1 MRIAILESDRDQAG
15 ELRACLAGAGHD
27 CHVFSGG
34 RQFLVAVG
42 RESFDV
48 LLMGWELTDMA
59 GLEMLRAVRRS
70 SSPDLPIIFVTHRDA
85 ESDVVSA
92 LNTGADDYVVLP
104 LRANELAARVNAVWR
119 RANPRA
125 EAKRVELPPYTL
137 DVGERELMLHGRRVE
152 LTHKEFDLAAFLFRN
167 VGRLLSRGH
176 LLEAVWGKSVDVPT
190 RTLDTHVS
198 HLRTKLGLRPENGF
212 RLATVYNF
220 GYRLEVVRNNGG
232 AKVTELPQ
240 RSGAAGGSAGGMARE
255 AATLGAG

>member
-1 MRIAILESDRDQAG
+1 MRIAILESDREQAD
-15 ELRACLAGAGHD
+15 ELKACLAQAGHD
-27 CHVFSGG
+27 CHVFGGG

-48 LLMGWELTDMA
+48 LLMGWELADFP

-70 SSPDLPIIFVTHRDA
+70 SAPDLPVIFVSQRDA
-85 ESDVVSA
+85 ESDVVDA
-92 LNTGADDYVVLP
+92 LNNGADDYVRLP
-104 LRANELAARVNAVWR
+104 LRSSELAARVNAVWR

-125 EAKRVELPPYTL
+125 EAKLLELAPYTL
-137 DVGERELMLHGRRVE
+137 DAAERELRLHGRRIE

-220 GYRLEVVRNNGG
+220 GYRLEVVRNGG

-240 RSGAAGGSAGGMARE
+240 RTGTAGGAARE
-255 AATLGAG
+255 AAALAG